1 MKFFLS
7 TLIFFALTCH
17 LYADAYLSEDRI
29 YYSADSYKIDYE
41 NEVIYANGHATF
53 RKEDK
58 VVNADRII
66 IYYAQGQKWAQL
78 FKNVVVLNKIDN
90 NSISGDYGEVFF
102 NEDSY
107 TIKGNTVY
115 ADKEIKITSDSISTF
130 KGEESTFSGGVQYTD
145 RNYEITAPVLSI
157 VNDIATFKNESVA
170 LHIESGDRIHCDSI
184 SFNTNT
190 GDAVFHEQ
198 VLYVQEEAEE
208 GDPLLLRSD
217 TVRYFQESDT
227 YIFLGNVFVL
237 NRDFAVQSAIARYIR
252 DAGILKASGNIVLQE
267 NEKYTYCNNANYDEN
282 TGKTVLY
289 NKVNGILF
297 NIGD

>member
-1 MKFFLS
+1 MKF
-7 TLIFFALTCH
+7 
-17 LYADAYLSEDRI
+17 
-29 YYSADSYKIDYE
+29 
-41 NEVIYANGHATF
+41 
-53 RKEDK
+53 
-58 VVNADRII
+58 
-66 IYYAQGQKWAQL
+66 
-78 FKNVVVLNKIDN
+78 
-90 NSISGDYGEVFF
+90 FF